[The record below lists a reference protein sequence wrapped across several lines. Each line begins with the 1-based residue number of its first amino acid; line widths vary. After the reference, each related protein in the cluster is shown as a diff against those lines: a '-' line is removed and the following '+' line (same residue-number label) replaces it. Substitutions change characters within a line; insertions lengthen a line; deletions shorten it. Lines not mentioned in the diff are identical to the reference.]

1 MTGDSVVLEFVP
13 FMPFYMGVP
22 PGNRHLY
29 RVVGPCSKVLTLSK
43 DILEVVSR
51 LKSYQR
57 W

>member
-22 PGNRHLY
+22 PGNRHLC